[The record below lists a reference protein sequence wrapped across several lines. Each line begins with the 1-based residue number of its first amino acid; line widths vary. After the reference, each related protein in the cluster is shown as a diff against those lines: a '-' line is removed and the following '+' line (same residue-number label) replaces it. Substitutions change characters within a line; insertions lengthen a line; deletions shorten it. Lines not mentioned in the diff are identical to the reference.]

1 MLSAQPAKPSH
12 ICGHMGCE
20 ASKSP
25 PSAEHVQL
33 TGHLDKASTEPVRCS
48 GSFEKVSL
56 STAFQLAHTCPLLC
70 GAAPYL
76 HFHCP

>member
-33 TGHLDKASTEPVRCS
+33 TGSSLQGFYGASTLF
-48 GSFEKVSL
+48 GIL
-56 STAFQLAHTCPLLC
+56 
-70 GAAPYL
+70 
-76 HFHCP
+76 